1 MAVGD
6 HRWGV
11 TLDEA
16 DTSHRKTRGG
26 SLKSDGPINAP
37 LHTTN
42 NSQQWLQQTLVFLPR
57 PRRLGPV
64 TCRRLFN

>member
-11 TLDEA
+11 TQEEA
-16 DTSHRKTRGG
+16 DTSHQKTRGG
-26 SLKSDGPINAP
+26 SLESDGPIDAP
-37 LHTTN
+37 FHTTD
-42 NSQQWLQQTLVFLPR
+42 NSQRWLEQTLVFLPR

-64 TCRRLFN
+64 TGQRLLN